1 MPWRTSQDLLL
12 HPCGAATAVPT
23 ARSDSAETYGVFA
36 CGLVALGA
44 MAPTSSSVT
53 VNSVASPRIRMNRL
67 DMEDGSFLDHA
78 ELPGRGRSTPGKLAA
93 PPAERRSERL
103 ARPPRPTAGHKSSPI
118 HRPPI
123 DPEPGTRGREKGQ
136 AGRHARHGP
145 KSRNEGLRDRS
156 TNRRGLLG
164 PQARWGL
171 GRRELFAA
179 REDLGADRGTDRQR
193 RNPPLQLRVEDSG
206 EEHPEE
212 RDRQETRDSRDR
224 IVDPGCD

>member
-1 MPWRTSQDLLL
+1 RESENQDESLGHGGWLLPR
-12 HPCGAATAVPT
+12 PCGVAGQGSLHARQAGGTTSRTA
-23 ARSDSAETYGVFA
+23 
-36 CGLVALGA
+36 
-44 MAPTSSSVT
+44 
-53 VNSVASPRIRMNRL
+53 IR
-67 DMEDGSFLDHA
+67 EV
-78 ELPGRGRSTPGKLAA
+78 STPASTNG
-93 PPAERRSERL
+93 R
-103 ARPPRPTAGHKSSPI
+103 HKSSPI

-164 PQARWGL
+164 SQARWGL

-193 RNPPLQLRVEDSG
+193 RNPPLQLRAEDAG

-224 IVDPGCD
+224 IV